1 MKLDVSAGNSVSV
14 VYHRDNLL
22 LIAAVQVMKPNML
35 HFLKSLY

>member
-1 MKLDVSAGNSVSV
+1 MKLDVYSGNSVSV

-22 LIAAVQVMKPNML
+22 LDDAVLVVKPNVL